1 MGLDCR
7 CLLYTSLAFFLD
19 VDVDTAIR
27 RVRSRASERDRYI
40 DVPLQHRLR
49 REYRE
54 IAAENGGIPIPTD
67 RGEEELSLIHI

>member
-1 MGLDCR
+1 M
-7 CLLYTSLAFFLD
+7 
-19 VDVDTAIR
+19 DTAIR

-67 RGEEELSLIHI
+67 RGEEESFDRVKEAVAGVLRYV